1 MYHDLHLNLA
11 RKIEE
16 MSGGRLILDVFGSGE
31 VVAAFEMPNAIR
43 DGVLDAGVQSSSQW
57 TLELAA
63 TLYSST
69 PGEFADPYDAVFWMR
84 FGGGWDIHQ
93 EMADRYNITTFPMA
107 ITHQENFLWSN
118 TPIRTIQDLQGLS
131 IRMMPV
137 GGQIL
142 EANGVAVVFMPGGE
156 IVPSI
161 ERGVID
167 GGEFAVSSMDYTL
180 GFHEVARYYHKPGW
194 HQPSLLLEFMINGNA
209 WDALPADLQAIVYY
223 AAYANTAWSTMY
235 SAIRN
240 ADAEVRFA
248 ANGNE
253 LIILSDEVIATMN
266 EWKEDWMAERVE
278 IDPFFARVRAS
289 QINFMQ
295 WWIPNKRL
303 TQAIPDPEWT
313 MDRADEWPRTFQPL
327 S

>member
-1 MYHDLHLNLA
+1 
-11 RKIEE
+11 
-16 MSGGRLILDVFGSGE
+16 
-31 VVAAFEMPNAIR
+31 
-43 DGVLDAGVQSSSQW
+43 
-57 TLELAA
+57 
-63 TLYSST
+63 
-69 PGEFADPYDAVFWMR
+69 GEFADPYDAVFWMR